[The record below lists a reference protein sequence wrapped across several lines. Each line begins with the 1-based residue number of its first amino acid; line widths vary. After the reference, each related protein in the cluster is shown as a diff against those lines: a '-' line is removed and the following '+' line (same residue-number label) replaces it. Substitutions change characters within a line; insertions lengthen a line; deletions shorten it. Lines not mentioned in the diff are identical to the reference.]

1 MSDRRRIEIYD
12 TTLRDGTQGE
22 GFNLSLQDKL
32 LITQKLDDLG
42 VDYVEGGFPL
52 SNPKDAAF
60 FKDVRELRLKHA
72 KVAAFGMTRRRG
84 VEAKDDPGMR
94 ALLDA
99 ETPVVTLV
107 GKTSPYQ
114 VKNVMS
120 VTLEENLKMIGDSVR
135 LMREAGRQ
143 VVYDAEH
150 CFDAFRAD
158 PAYALRTLLAA
169 QEAGASVLCLCDTN
183 GGSLPEF
190 VQEVV
195 ERVRRE
201 TGATIGIHT
210 HNDAGLAVANA
221 LAAVRAGAGH
231 AQGTING
238 VGERCGN
245 MDLTTLIANLQLKY
259 ELDCL
264 RPGTLTHLTEASR
277 YVYETAN
284 YNLVPGQP
292 YVGTSAFA
300 HKGGMHVHAVQKDAS
315 TYEHVAP
322 EEVGNT
328 RKIIVSELSGASNIA
343 AKAGKRFDIEND
355 KETLRRVLN
364 KVQDLENAGFQFE
377 AAEASF
383 ELLLRKEIGRY
394 KRFVDLEHYR
404 VIVQRNGTGE
414 PVSEATVKVRI
425 GGHPEH
431 RVAEGDGPVNA
442 LDGALRRALRPH
454 FGAIDGVHLTDY
466 KVRVINSK
474 DETAARVRV
483 VIECRRDKGDGTRD
497 LFGTI
502 GVSEN
507 VIDASWQALVDAYE
521 YHLILTEERALTG
534 ATV

>member
-1 MSDRRRIEIYD
+1 VGVDADHRARLPTD
-12 TTLRDGTQGE
+12 AV
-22 GFNLSLQDKL
+22 
-32 LITQKLDDLG
+32 DDL
-42 VDYVEGGFPL
+42 L
-52 SNPKDAAF
+52 H
-60 FKDVRELRLKHA
+60 EL
-72 KVAAFGMTRRRG
+72 
-84 VEAKDDPGMR
+84 
-94 ALLDA
+94 
-99 ETPVVTLV
+99 
-107 GKTSPYQ
+107 
-114 VKNVMS
+114 
-120 VTLEENLKMIGDSVR
+120 
-135 LMREAGRQ
+135 RQ

-158 PAYALRTLLAA
+158 PTYALATLLAA

-195 ERVRRE
+195 DRVRRE
-201 TGATIGIHT
+201 TSTMVGIHT

-221 LAAVRAGAGH
+221 LAAVRAGADH
-231 AQGTING
+231 AQGTVNG

-259 ELDCL
+259 NLDCL
-264 RPGTLTHLTEASR
+264 RPGTLVHLTEASR

-315 TYEHVAP
+315 TYEHVTP

-343 AKAGKRFDIEND
+343 AKAGTRFDLAND

-364 KVQDLENAGFQFE
+364 KVQDLEHAGFQFE

-383 ELLLRKEIGRY
+383 ELLLRREVGRY

-404 VIVQRNGTGE
+404 VIVQRNETGE
-414 PVSEATVKVRI
+414 PISEATVKVRI
-425 GGHPEH
+425 NGHPEH

-454 FGAIDGVHLTDY
+454 HAAIDGVHLTDY

-483 VIECRRDKGDGTRD
+483 VIECRRDKGDGTKE

-521 YHLILTEERALTG
+521 YHLILTEEG
-534 ATV
+534 AVS